1 MAVKAGAGHPL
12 SRGLAAA
19 TQIRLSF
26 ASQSSGAIMS
36 AMNSSFPSIIE
47 EVLSLSTRERAGL
60 ARLLVKSLEGDPRT
74 DDEIRAD
81 LHSRLEALMSGEDTG
96 LSFEQVFGKPA

>member
-1 MAVKAGAGHPL
+1 
-12 SRGLAAA
+12 
-19 TQIRLSF
+19 
-26 ASQSSGAIMS
+26 
-36 AMNSSFPSIIE
+36 MNSSFPSIIE

-81 LHSRLEALMSGEDTG
+81 LQSRLEALMSGEDTG

>member
-1 MAVKAGAGHPL
+1 M
-12 SRGLAAA
+12 
-19 TQIRLSF
+19 
-26 ASQSSGAIMS
+26 SSP
-36 AMNSSFPSIIE
+36 FPSIIE

-60 ARLLVKSLEGDPRT
+60 ARLLVKSLEGDPRS

-81 LHSRLEALMSGEDTG
+81 LQTRLEALRNGEDPG

>member
-1 MAVKAGAGHPL
+1 
-12 SRGLAAA
+12 
-19 TQIRLSF
+19 
-26 ASQSSGAIMS
+26 MS

>member
-1 MAVKAGAGHPL
+1 
-12 SRGLAAA
+12 
-19 TQIRLSF
+19 
-26 ASQSSGAIMS
+26 
-36 AMNSSFPSIIE
+36 MNSAIPSIIE

-60 ARLLVKSLEGDPRT
+60 ARLLVKSLEGDPRS

-81 LHSRLEALMSGEDTG
+81 LQTRLDALVSGEDKG

>member
-1 MAVKAGAGHPL
+1 
-12 SRGLAAA
+12 
-19 TQIRLSF
+19 
-26 ASQSSGAIMS
+26 
-36 AMNSSFPSIIE
+36 MNSSFPSIIE

-60 ARLLVKSLEGDPRT
+60 ARLLVKSLEDDPRT